1 MSKKKTSKED
11 LEKKLTQKLGQ
22 LNEKELFENLIKD
35 NKIEFELENVKYR
48 IHKPNQAESLD
59 IRKARTKTY
68 IELLRNDDYML
79 KEQLIELYKHKGV
92 DIEKIELEIK
102 EIGYKVEDVQQV
114 LDKTVDKE
122 TIENLK
128 TKIKDLFQKQSKL
141 VVRVTE
147 LLEPC
152 LENEILEFS
161 NFYLVYL
168 VLEKL
173 ELKKEIKKP
182 VILNDNKW
190 VKVFDTYQ
198 DFLNCEN
205 EQLISEAVYNLSL
218 LIFKKDLNN
227 E

>member
-114 LDKTVDKE
+114 LDKTVDK
-122 TIENLK
+122 
-128 TKIKDLFQKQSKL
+128 KL
-141 VVRVTE
+141 
-147 LLEPC
+147 
-152 LENEILEFS
+152 
-161 NFYLVYL
+161 
-168 VLEKL
+168 
-173 ELKKEIKKP
+173 
-182 VILNDNKW
+182 
-190 VKVFDTYQ
+190 
-198 DFLNCEN
+198 
-205 EQLISEAVYNLSL
+205 
-218 LIFKKDLNN
+218 
-227 E
+227 